1 MKRLFTP
8 EEAEITLGLS
18 MRPEPPPPIAE
29 RLGREAGTLAETLE
43 SMAKKGLIF
52 RSSKGGVNYYMA
64 AQFVVGIWEYHHNDL
79 DEELIKDVNEY
90 MPTLMKKSWLR
101 TETKQ
106 LRVVPVAKSVS
117 AEMGVMPFE
126 AAEAIINKQ
135 SKIIVSPC
143 ICRKEQKMIGKG
155 CDRLEEACLVFGAG
169 AYYYEQNGLGREID
183 KQEALDLVKQGVVDP
198 AKVVRGGISLVMEGR
213 RVFEHLTVN
222 ENILVGSITRKDG
235 SQNIRRDQALMYDH
249 FPRLARVTNRLAGYC
264 SGGEQQ
270 MIAIARAL
278 MSAPKMLM
286 LDEPSLGLAPLLVK
300 EIFEEIKRINQEMD
314 TTLLIVE
321 QNAKIALE
329 ISTYAYIMESGKIVL
344 EGPSEELKNN
354 PDVKEFYMGVT
365 QGGGRK
371 SFKEVKS
378 YKRRKRWM

>member
-1 MKRLFTP
+1 MQLSRIEARKMSKQTSNGNLLDVNNIEVVYNDIVQVLRGVSLSVAEGSIVSLLGTNGAGKTTTLRAISGLLKP
-8 EEAEITLGLS
+8 ENG
-18 MRPEPPPPIAE
+18 
-29 RLGREAGTLAETLE
+29 
-43 SMAKKGLIF
+43 F
-52 RSSKGGVNYYMA
+52 
-64 AQFVVGIWEYHHNDL
+64 
-79 DEELIKDVNEY
+79 IKDGYVKFQGNDI
-90 MPTLMKKSWLR
+90 TNVLG
-101 TETKQ
+101 TQ
-106 LRVVPVAKSVS
+106 VVKLGA
-117 AEMGVMPFE
+117 VMVP
-126 AAEAIINKQ
+126 
-135 SKIIVSPC
+135 
-143 ICRKEQKMIGKG
+143 
-155 CDRLEEACLVFGAG
+155 
-169 AYYYEQNGLGREID
+169 
-183 KQEALDLVKQGVVDP
+183 
-198 AKVVRGGISLVMEGR
+198 EGR
-213 RVFEHLTVN
+213 RVFKHLTVD
-222 ENILVGSITRKDG
+222 ENIRVGSITRREG
-235 SQNIRRDQALMYDH
+235 SQNIRKDQDLMYDH

-300 EIFEEIKRINQEMD
+300 EIFENIKRINQEMD

-329 ISTYAYIMESGKIVL
+329 VSTYAYIMESGKIVL
-344 EGPSEELKNN
+344 EGPSKELKNN

>member
-1 MKRLFTP
+1 MKTSAWDP
-8 EEAEITLGLS
+8 S
-18 MRPEPPPPIAE
+18 P
-29 RLGREAGTLAETLE
+29 AGTAPKM
-43 SMAKKGLIF
+43 SA
-52 RSSKGGVNYYMA
+52 
-64 AQFVVGIWEYHHNDL
+64 
-79 DEELIKDVNEY
+79 
-90 MPTLMKKSWLR
+90 R
-101 TETKQ
+101 T
-106 LRVVPVAKSVS
+106 R
-117 AEMGVMPFE
+117 
-126 AAEAIINKQ
+126 
-135 SKIIVSPC
+135 
-143 ICRKEQKMIGKG
+143 
-155 CDRLEEACLVFGAG
+155 
-169 AYYYEQNGLGREID
+169 
-183 KQEALDLVKQGVVDP
+183 
-198 AKVVRGGISLVMEGR
+198 ISC
-213 RVFEHLTVN
+213 T
-222 ENILVGSITRKDG
+222 IT
-235 SQNIRRDQALMYDH
+235 

-300 EIFEEIKRINQEMD
+300 EIFENIKRINQEMD

>member
-1 MKRLFTP
+1 
-8 EEAEITLGLS
+8 
-18 MRPEPPPPIAE
+18 
-29 RLGREAGTLAETLE
+29 
-43 SMAKKGLIF
+43 
-52 RSSKGGVNYYMA
+52 
-64 AQFVVGIWEYHHNDL
+64 
-79 DEELIKDVNEY
+79 
-90 MPTLMKKSWLR
+90 
-101 TETKQ
+101 
-106 LRVVPVAKSVS
+106 
-117 AEMGVMPFE
+117 
-126 AAEAIINKQ
+126 
-135 SKIIVSPC
+135 
-143 ICRKEQKMIGKG
+143 
-155 CDRLEEACLVFGAG
+155 
-169 AYYYEQNGLGREID
+169 
-183 KQEALDLVKQGVVDP
+183 
-198 AKVVRGGISLVMEGR
+198 
-213 RVFEHLTVN
+213 
-222 ENILVGSITRKDG
+222 
-235 SQNIRRDQALMYDH
+235 MYDH

-300 EIFEEIKRINQEMD
+300 EIFENIERINQEMD

-321 QNAKIALE
+321 QNAKIALD

-354 PDVKEFYMGVT
+354 PDVKEFYMGIT